1 VRLRDHALPLT
12 RQEPPLDLN
21 YLFHRRGVSL
31 MMADRAA
38 CSASRDAH
46 LGLAGGYAERIR
58 ALRPSRALAA

>member
-1 VRLRDHALPLT
+1 
-12 RQEPPLDLN
+12 LDLN